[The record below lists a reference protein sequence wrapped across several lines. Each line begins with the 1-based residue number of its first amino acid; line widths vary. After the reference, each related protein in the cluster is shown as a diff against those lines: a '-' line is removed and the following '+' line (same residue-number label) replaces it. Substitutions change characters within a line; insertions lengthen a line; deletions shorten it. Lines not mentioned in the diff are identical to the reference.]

1 LGHSVMNENHLRNFV
16 IHIFTII
23 SSAIHTSPKSDGD
36 FVRKEV
42 NKYWK
47 VFEEKATKTW
57 HTIRKNTGVAL
68 RSPNPVI
75 DEHTTVDCHIA
86 ITVQLSYPRDE
97 AEAIEDHITTALLER
112 QRVRREKKP
121 TLDKPAKA

>member
-1 LGHSVMNENHLRNFV
+1 
-16 IHIFTII
+16 
-23 SSAIHTSPKSDGD
+23 
-36 FVRKEV
+36 V
-42 NKYWK
+42 NKHWK
-47 VFEEKATKTW
+47 VFEEKATETW

-68 RSPNPVI
+68 RNPDPVF
-75 DEHTTVDCHIA
+75 DVHTTVDCHIA
-86 ITVQLSYPRDE
+86 ITVQLFCPRDE